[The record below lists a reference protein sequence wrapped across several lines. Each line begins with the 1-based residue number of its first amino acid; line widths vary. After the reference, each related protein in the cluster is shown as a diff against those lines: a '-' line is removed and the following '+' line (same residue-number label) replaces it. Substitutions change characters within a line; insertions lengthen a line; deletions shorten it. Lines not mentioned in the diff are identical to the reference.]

1 MNRVPHKV
9 TNPKYN
15 DPHVKTNLL
24 IQAHMS
30 RMQLSAEMQ
39 SDTETILGK
48 ASKIKQTSIESSK
61 SHPRNDNKT
70 LKPQTSFLQQ
80 TTGCFHGRFRGLNWK
95 CQGCHLCKRLYIG
108 RRSLEMSLTLTLS
121 RCNCHCDENSV
132 FTAFNGRNMYPFFYS
147 AYPTNFTHMLY
158 LRVGSYRSPL
168 IFNLIYVVF
177 QAMRLVQACVDVL
190 SSNGWLSPALAA
202 MELAQM
208 VL

>member
-1 MNRVPHKV
+1 
-9 TNPKYN
+9 
-15 DPHVKTNLL
+15 
-24 IQAHMS
+24 
-30 RMQLSAEMQ
+30 
-39 SDTETILGK
+39 
-48 ASKIKQTSIESSK
+48 
-61 SHPRNDNKT
+61 
-70 LKPQTSFLQQ
+70 
-80 TTGCFHGRFRGLNWK
+80 
-95 CQGCHLCKRLYIG
+95 
-108 RRSLEMSLTLTLS
+108 MSLTKLYPDVIVSAMKTVYLLLLMAETCTL
-121 RCNCHCDENSV
+121 
-132 FTAFNGRNMYPFFYS
+132 YS

>member
-1 MNRVPHKV
+1 
-9 TNPKYN
+9 
-15 DPHVKTNLL
+15 
-24 IQAHMS
+24 
-30 RMQLSAEMQ
+30 
-39 SDTETILGK
+39 
-48 ASKIKQTSIESSK
+48 
-61 SHPRNDNKT
+61 
-70 LKPQTSFLQQ
+70 
-80 TTGCFHGRFRGLNWK
+80 
-95 CQGCHLCKRLYIG
+95 
-108 RRSLEMSLTLTLS
+108 MSLTKLYPDVIVS
-121 RCNCHCDENSV
+121 AI